1 MREPLDEQDHST
13 RVDSTRVVPS
23 GRGTPVQTVG
33 PPGADL
39 AALRSELEGLRA
51 ALSSRPVIDIARGI
65 LIASTPCTS
74 QQAWDVL
81 VAASQNSNIKLR
93 DVAHQLVE
101 SFHGS
106 PLPPATRRALHTAI
120 SHTRAR

>member
-1 MREPLDEQDHST
+1 MREPLDQDHST
-13 RVDSTRVVPS
+13 CTAAS
-23 GRGTPVQTVG
+23 GGESPAQSARLPA
-33 PPGADL
+33 ADI

-74 QQAWDVL
+74 QQAWQIL
-81 VAASQNSNIKLR
+81 VNASQDSNIKLR
-93 DVAHQLVE
+93 DIAHQLVE

-120 SHTRAR
+120 RHTRAR